1 MIPGTVIELLVKRAW
16 HWGLARIRR
25 MRSADGPRETPATR
39 RSSADRLP
47 QEVVEMIIAQ
57 PIHDMQSLRVC
68 SLTCFS
74 WYIAA
79 VPHLHHTLVT
89 PAYPCRPSEGEQ
101 RFFWSKPLR
110 GMYKLGLLPLVKN
123 LQIRAVKSFPSGY
136 DDFSPIRFNRRI
148 LHHFSALT
156 DVRELAIEYLDI
168 PSFMPRLQRYF
179 GHFLPSVRSL
189 ALGEPKGSHR
199 QIIYFI
205 GLFQDLEDLKL
216 IYNWDTPQDEPAD
229 EPTLVPPFAPPLR
242 GRLELKHLTRVEIL
256 KDMID
261 LFGGIRFR
269 HMDLYN
275 VNGTR
280 LLLDACAQTLETL
293 RLYPTDPRGK

>member
-1 MIPGTVIELLVKRAW
+1 
-16 HWGLARIRR
+16 
-25 MRSADGPRETPATR
+25 
-39 RSSADRLP
+39 
-47 QEVVEMIIAQ
+47 
-57 PIHDMQSLRVC
+57 
-68 SLTCFS
+68 
-74 WYIAA
+74 
-79 VPHLHHTLVT
+79 
-89 PAYPCRPSEGEQ
+89 
-101 RFFWSKPLR
+101 
-110 GMYKLGLLPLVKN
+110 MYKLGLLPLVKN

-136 DDFSPIRFNRRI
+136 DEFFPIRFNRRI